1 MYPSYG
7 AYPFTP
13 YSSSQTY
20 SQTPAPNYNSYT
32 TVQQPS
38 VGNSFVWVQGEE
50 AAKAYPV
57 APNSSVILFDSE
69 NPVLYIKQADATGR
83 PLPMQIYDMVERG
96 SKQETVAE
104 GVVDYGRIK
113 QIVSDAIDARLNK
126 PGRSKPKREVRDDA

>member
-1 MYPSYG
+1 MANFYG
-7 AYPFTP
+7 NTNPAYANPYGVNNGMTGSAYYNPTP
-13 YSSSQTY
+13 
-20 SQTPAPNYNSYT
+20 
-32 TVQQPS
+32 TV
-38 VGNSFVWVQGEE
+38 NAANTFIWVQGEE

-96 SKQETVAE
+96 SKQETATE